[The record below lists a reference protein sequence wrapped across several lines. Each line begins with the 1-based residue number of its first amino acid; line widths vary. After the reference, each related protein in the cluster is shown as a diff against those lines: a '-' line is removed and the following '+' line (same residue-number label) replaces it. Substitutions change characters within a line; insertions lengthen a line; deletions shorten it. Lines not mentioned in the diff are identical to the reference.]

1 MKANNNKMTHQKD
14 SKTWLR
20 ITFFTILSLVIICYA
35 GFQARKILE
44 GPELK
49 LTSPLQG
56 TIYNDPLIEIAG
68 IASNIKEIQLD
79 DRTIYIDEQGNF
91 KEKLLLFPGYNIIRL
106 KAQDKFGKETEK
118 KIELVYDETDSRKN

>member
-1 MKANNNKMTHQKD
+1 MTHRKD
-14 SKTWLR
+14 AKTWLR
-20 ITFFTILSLVIICYA
+20 VVFFSLLGLVIICYA
-35 GFQARKILE
+35 GFQARKIIE
-44 GPELK
+44 GPELT
-49 LTSPLQG
+49 LTTPLHG

-68 IASNIKEIQLD
+68 IASNIKEIRLD

-118 KIELVYDETDSRKN
+118 QIELVYDETDSRKN